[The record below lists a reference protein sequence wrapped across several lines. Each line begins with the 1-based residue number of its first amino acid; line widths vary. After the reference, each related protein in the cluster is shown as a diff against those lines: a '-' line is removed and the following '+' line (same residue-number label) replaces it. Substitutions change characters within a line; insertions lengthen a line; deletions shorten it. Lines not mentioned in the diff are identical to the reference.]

1 MRIISRFKSY
11 FLRGLAVLVPTIL
24 TIWIFIWGYNF
35 IQSNISVYINWA
47 LVWLT
52 MKATGLDW
60 NSQPAKEI
68 WANFWVHGWG
78 QIAGFVIALVIVCII
93 GWVLASVVGRGLWH
107 WIERLIMNAPL
118 VRRVYPYI
126 KQVTDFLLVQNKK
139 ERLFLRPVVVEYP
152 RSGVWT
158 LGWITGAGLHK
169 LADSQKK
176 EFLTVLIP
184 TSPTPFS
191 GFAVMLPKTNA
202 VELDLTFEEALR
214 FIISA
219 GVITPSMKLGDLKEY
234 GPQPAAKYQDG
245 DTK

>member
-1 MRIISRFKSY
+1 
-11 FLRGLAVLVPTIL
+11 
-24 TIWIFIWGYNF
+24 
-35 IQSNISVYINWA
+35 
-47 LVWLT
+47 
-52 MKATGLDW
+52 
-60 NSQPAKEI
+60 
-68 WANFWVHGWG
+68 
-78 QIAGFVIALVIVCII
+78 
-93 GWVLASVVGRGLWH
+93 
-107 WIERLIMNAPL
+107 
-118 VRRVYPYI
+118 
-126 KQVTDFLLVQNKK
+126 
-139 ERLFLRPVVVEYP
+139 
-152 RSGVWT
+152 
-158 LGWITGAGLHK
+158 LGWITGAGLRK

-176 EFLTVLIP
+176 ELLTVLIP